1 MRMNVELSM
10 LDLDARSLIMDEDRR
25 TAALEERIE
34 ELEVQLEDLHHQ
46 LRRAELD
53 QWQGRVDD
61 VELQVHLAS
70 MDVREQLAPLME
82 ALRNRWLDAREQ
94 LEINSETASDAVD
107 ALRSGLEQALR
118 DIRDAVMQA
127 KSTITSGAA
136 NG

>member
-1 MRMNVELSM
+1 
-10 LDLDARSLIMDEDRR
+10 MDQDRR

-34 ELEVQLEDLHHQ
+34 ELEVQLEDLNHQ

-70 MDVREQLAPLME
+70 MDVRDQVTPLME

-94 LEINSETASDAVD
+94 MEHSSTAASDVLD
-107 ALRSGLEQALR
+107 AMRGGLEQAMR
-118 DIRDAVMQA
+118 DIRDAVMEA
-127 KSTITSGAA
+127 KTTVTGSAPSS
-136 NG
+136 